1 MLSEIWKQFFSLKRR
16 AIYFFILN
24 FSIPNWDGLQR
35 NGVTKFTLFLHLIDL
50 SNDSLVQTIWTVSL
64 EKAISHWTHNV
75 SLSSKDR
82 QINNV
87 KDHVEKFTYT
97 TDSYIHE
104 AAHDNNEAEEKPSS
118 RCAATITRMNFK
130 VHAGEENEEWRVSH
144 NSSSTSCV
152 LPDTRHR
159 TETTWMV

>member
-1 MLSEIWKQFFSLKRR
+1 MKTVFFLEKELHIIS
-16 AIYFFILN
+16 LN
-24 FSIPNWDGLQR
+24 FSTPNWDGLQR
-35 NGVTKFTLFLHLIDL
+35 NGVTKFNLSLHLIDL
-50 SNDSLVQTIWTVSL
+50 SNDSLVQTIWTVNL
-64 EKAISHWTHNV
+64 EKTISHWTHNA
-75 SLSSKDR
+75 SLSSNGR

-118 RCAATITRMNFK
+118 GSRCAATTITRMNFK

-159 TETTWMV
+159 TETTGMV